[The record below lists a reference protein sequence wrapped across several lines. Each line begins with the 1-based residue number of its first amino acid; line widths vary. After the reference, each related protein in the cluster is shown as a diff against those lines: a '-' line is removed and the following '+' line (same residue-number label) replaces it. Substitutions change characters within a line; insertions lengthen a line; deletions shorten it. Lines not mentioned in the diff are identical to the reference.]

1 MEANLFFSLNDDN
14 QPQRA
19 EHGIESASDGDGD
32 GNGDEFEKRER
43 GKKLISANVGTKCQK
58 KTKKRF
64 ELFFYIF
71 KFCSQKKRS
80 SATKYAT
87 QICIRHL

>member
-32 GNGDEFEKRER
+32 EFEKRER

-58 KTKKRF
+58 KTKKKIRIIF
-64 ELFFYIF
+64 LYI
-71 KFCSQKKRS
+71 
-80 SATKYAT
+80 
-87 QICIRHL
+87 